1 MVAICNKNDFIIKL
15 KLTDKDGVVL
25 PYTQFDW
32 EIWFYTAR
40 TTPFKTYCKDGVLKQ
55 GTTIVGEYLYITV
68 NGFDWGYMGDVFL
81 KVYTTFN
88 NSLFI
93 DGRETF
99 SNTPYLVTSFKIAE
113 PFTYLGVNTDDD
125 GVIIQNVEIE
135 ESLIVPFRVGLD
147 GKNVY
152 MAFASDEQGGNF
164 SLSPQDGLGY
174 VAFLNVNDRLDE
186 LTPDLFEGLWIKY
199 YGKSSYEVW
208 LLSNP
213 DGTFEE
219 YEAWLRQPAT
229 DASNEV
235 QELIS
240 DIEAA
245 EQTRKNNE
253 DERIAAEL
261 LRQQNTA
268 IAIQNAEGATQ
279 DAIDATQ
286 DAISATNAAI
296 DAAQAAADNA
306 NDAAELANQKAGFAE
321 EQGNYAKGQG
331 ELAGQKAGL
340 ANDAANLAVEK
351 AALAEQKAEDA
362 EQAAQEVEN
371 YISEHNTSETAHSD
385 LFAAKENIGVA
396 ASLISQLIDGA
407 SVDYNTLKKIQEE
420 LKALKA
426 VINGVGEDGNNIIDT
441 VVEMLTVFSTY
452 PEGTNIVELFATK
465 VNVTDVYNALDC
477 VIEGKVLDARQGK
490 ALNDAIAALS
500 TSKADKTYTDT
511 ELAKKVDK
519 VEGKQLST
527 EDYTTAEKTKLSQLK
542 TDNWVGVIVDGSLSC
557 TEPAPKSTVTA
568 YKATELARTGNL
580 NFHKFGQSRIFNA
593 IYPAIVNR
601 TEKTVAWVLDKNDFT
616 KKVDGSASAP
626 DWTIHNICIVIPT
639 LYRRVTVL
647 NPAVADCKYEI
658 AYDIEPFEGATLF
671 HEESFHG
678 ISDAQK
684 DRTLNTL
691 VQVVSDDVRYRGGG
705 NQAAW
710 DVQSWRSQLGMP
722 CIDTSRTNF
731 EAYADAAGW
740 QTMNIYDWTLFHEL
754 ALLYFANSN
763 IQLDYT
769 TTLTPEGYPQ
779 GGLGAGNTTW
789 IGKRWGGK
797 TSYYPL
803 DKVGEGSMSVGCNV
817 GVKSKTV
824 SDYYIGVTTSIAAN
838 KVIGTAEFS
847 AGNGWLAAYIGY
859 TINNLTTGQSATI
872 TAKDS
877 DDQLSLSADIFTA
890 TNQIFQIV
898 GSTFT
903 YSIPVFFGLENLYGH
918 LWKFCSG
925 INFMVQA
932 ADSGGKSLAYV
943 NPVWATRSAVNVDA
957 YTLIGEIPRADGYI
971 KSLITGWNVPKNTTG
986 GSSTSYMSDYLYQT
1000 VPANGVSLRC
1010 LLVSGSASSGAF
1022 AGLRYVNSA
1031 HAPSTA
1037 SSYFGARLRA
1047 KKV

>member
-296 DAAQAAADNA
+296 DATQTAADNA
-306 NDAAELANQKAGFAE
+306 NDAAELANQKAGE
-321 EQGNYAKGQG
+321 
-331 ELAGQKAGL
+331 
-340 ANDAANLAVEK
+340 
-351 AALAEQKAEDA
+351 A
-362 EQAAQEVEN
+362 EQAIIAANEAAADIIELNNTIEAAEELRKSAEILREQ
-371 YISEHNTSETAHSD
+371 NTSQAIEEVQEAE
-385 LFAAKENIGVA
+385 AALGT
-396 ASLISQLIDGA
+396 QLIDGA
-407 SVDYNTLKKIQEE
+407 TPQGNTLKKLENRLVATE
-420 LKALKA
+420 A
-426 VINGVGEDGNNIIDT
+426 VIGSAAGNNDGLINTIR
-441 VVEMLTVFSTY
+441 ELLAVFSNF
-452 PEGTNIVELFATK
+452 PEGSDMATLLSAK
-465 VNVTDVYNALDC
+465 VNVTDIYNALDC
-477 VIEGKVLDARQGK
+477 VIEGKVLDARQGNV
-490 ALNDAIAALS
+490 LNDALVSLQTAVTSLS
-500 TSKADKTYTDT
+500 NSKADKAYTDT

-519 VEGKQLST
+519 VEGKGLST

-580 NFHKFGQSRIFNA
+580 QYHKFGQSRIFNA

-601 TEKTVAWVLDKNDFT
+601 ATKTIAWVLDRNDFT
-616 KKVDGSASAP
+616 KKADGTASNP

-678 ISDAQK
+678 ISDAQI
-684 DRTLNTL
+684 DRANNTL
-691 VQVVSDDVRYRGGG
+691 VQVISDDVKYRGGG
-705 NQAAW
+705 NQATW
-710 DVQSWRSQLGMP
+710 DAQAWRSQLGMP
-722 CIDTSRTNF
+722 CTNTTRTNF

-740 QTMNIYDWTLFHEL
+740 ETMNIYDWTMFHEL
-754 ALLYFANSN
+754 AMLYFANTN
-763 IQLDYT
+763 IQLAFT

-779 GGLGAGNTTW
+779 GGLGDGNTNW
-789 IGKRWGGK
+789 IPKRWNGK
-797 TSYYPL
+797 NNYYPV
-803 DKVGEGSMSVGCNV
+803 DKVGEGAVSIGCNV
-817 GVKSKTV
+817 GVKSKTIA
-824 SDYYIGVTTSIAAN
+824 DYYVGVTTSIAAN

-859 TINNLTTGQSATI
+859 TINNLSTGQSATI
-872 TAKDS
+872 LAKDS

-890 TNQIFQIV
+890 SGQIFQIV
-898 GSTFT
+898 GSSFT

-932 ADSGGKSLAYV
+932 ADSGGKSFAYV

-986 GSSTSYMSDYLYQT
+986 GGSTSYMSDYLYQN
-1000 VPANGVSLRC
+1000 VPASGISLRC
-1010 LLVSGSASSGAF
+1010 LLVSGYAYNGTY
-1022 AGLRYVNSA
+1022 AGLR
-1031 HAPSTA
+1031 TA
-1037 SSYFGARLRA
+1037 SSYYAPSAGYTTVGARLRA
-1047 KKV
+1047 KKPN